1 MVVPLLA
8 SHCSVGRPRDV
19 RERRIGTNRKGLQIA
34 GCKAFWTK
42 AKMKRMV
49 GSRRLSDRIDG
60 DNDFFCMQPLH
71 SGRKDLFTHL
81 KFICILNLV
90 Q

>member
-1 MVVPLLA
+1 
-8 SHCSVGRPRDV
+8 
-19 RERRIGTNRKGLQIA
+19 
-34 GCKAFWTK
+34 
-42 AKMKRMV
+42 MKRMV
-49 GSRRLSDRIDG
+49 GSRRLSDRFDG